1 MADTATAPTPHVDV
15 LIVGAGLSGI
25 GAAYRLQTRARRTT
39 YAILEARDVIGGTWD
54 LFRYPGVRSDSD
66 VFTLGYPFR
75 PWHGSDAIRGGTAIL
90 AYIRE
95 TAAAYGID
103 RHIRFGH
110 RVVAASW
117 SSSEA
122 RWTVTAL
129 TEPGGRT
136 MTYTCWFLYLCTGYY
151 DYRRGYE
158 VDFPGRDEFAGELV
172 HPQLWPAELDYRGR
186 RVVVIGSGAT
196 AITLVPALAAEAE
209 HVTMLQRSPT
219 YVVSRPARDRFAGA
233 AQAILPARLAHR
245 VSRAKYVLLTVSG
258 YQLLRR
264 WPQGSAR
271 LLLRGVA
278 RQLPASV
285 PVDPHFTPDYDPWDQ
300 RLCLAADGDLFR
312 VLRDGRASVVT
323 DRVDTLTAKGVRLG
337 SGKHLDADIVVTATG
352 LSMVSFGRI
361 RLMVNGR
368 TVDPAATVVY
378 QGMMFSGLPN
388 LVWSVG
394 YPNNSWTLRADLTAR
409 RLCRLL
415 NYMRRRG
422 YAICVPDP
430 GEASAAAG
438 PDAGPTRPLLD
449 LTSGYVRRAAD
460 QLPRQGA
467 TRPWRIR
474 TNYVTDLIALRLG
487 RVRSA
492 GLRFGARARRRGR

>member
-1 MADTATAPTPHVDV
+1 VTDNAIAPTQHFDV
-15 LIVGAGLSGI
+15 LIVGAGLSGV
-25 GAAYRLQTRARRTT
+25 GAACRLLTRTRGTR

-75 PWHGSDAIRGGTAIL
+75 PWRGSDAIRDGTAIL

-95 TAAAYGID
+95 AAAAYGVD

-117 SSSEA
+117 SSSQA
-122 RWTVTAL
+122 CWTVTAL
-129 TEPGGRT
+129 AEPGART
-136 MTYTCWFLYLCTGYY
+136 VSYTCWFLYLCTGYY

-158 VDFPGRDEFAGELV
+158 VDFPGSEEFAGDLV
-172 HPQLWPAELDYRGR
+172 HPQRWPAELDYCGR

-209 HVTMLQRSPT
+209 HVTMVQRSPT
-219 YVVSRPARDRFAGA
+219 YVVSRPARDRFVRAV
-233 AQAILPARLAHR
+233 QAILPAMLAHR
-245 VSRAKYVLLTVSG
+245 VSRGKYVLLTVAG
-258 YQLLRR
+258 YQALRR

-271 LLLRGVA
+271 LLRSGVA

-285 PVDPHFTPDYDPWDQ
+285 PVDPHFTPAYDPWDQ

-323 DRVDTLTAKGVRLG
+323 DRVDTLTAKGVRLV
-337 SGKHLDADIVVTATG
+337 SGEHLEADIVVTATG
-352 LSMVSFGRI
+352 LNMVAFGRI
-361 RLMVNGR
+361 ALTVDGR
-368 TVDPAATVVY
+368 AVDPASTIVY
-378 QGMMFSGLPN
+378 QGMMFSGVPN
-388 LVWSVG
+388 LVWCVG
-394 YPNNSWTLRADLTAR
+394 YPNNSWTLRADLTAL

-415 NYMRRRG
+415 NHMRHLG
-422 YAICVPDP
+422 YAMCAPYA
-430 GEASAAAG
+430 GEAGAAAG
-438 PDAGPTRPLLD
+438 SDAEPTRPLLD

-460 QLPRQGA
+460 KLPRQGA
-467 TRPWRIR
+467 RRPWRIR
-474 TNYVTDLIALRLG
+474 TNYLTDLVTLRLG
-487 RVRSA
+487 RISSSA
-492 GLRFGARARRRGR
+492 LRFGASARRRVR